1 MLGGSRGDLLWG
13 RVSLPSFNFFCS
25 MMLPPQSLESLE
37 SLISLERN
45 LELLARPEAVG
56 LRFQNLLGPMVQIT
70 FPSTSSLLCCPGL
83 QCQLPPTCLLL
94 IFQTESISHGQ
105 LSSLFFSVHRHVW
118 VAGLHTQAPCAWT
131 LVAVGLDAWKPTPQ
145 SPAGQRHRIVMGN

>member
-1 MLGGSRGDLLWG
+1 
-13 RVSLPSFNFFCS
+13 

-105 LSSLFFSVHRHVW
+105 LSSLFFSVHVFTPKHLAPGPLWLWDWMRGNPHRNHQQ
-118 VAGLHTQAPCAWT
+118 ANDTGL
-131 LVAVGLDAWKPTPQ
+131 
-145 SPAGQRHRIVMGN
+145 